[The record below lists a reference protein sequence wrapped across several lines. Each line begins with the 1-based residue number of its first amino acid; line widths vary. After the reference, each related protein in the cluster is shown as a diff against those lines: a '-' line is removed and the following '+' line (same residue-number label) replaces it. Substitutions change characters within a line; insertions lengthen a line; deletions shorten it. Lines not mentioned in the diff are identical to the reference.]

1 LLSFAKSLI
10 TETVKNECIKHF
22 ENRYREYNDE
32 ITAEDKFQ
40 QHTQQE
46 IRALSGLQNINLGES
61 LAENAAD
68 RLLDYFVETSS
79 FQEALNS
86 NLSIFIGRKG
96 TGKTANLY
104 SLAEAYNGKNSHV
117 CVVKPIGYE
126 IEGVL
131 ETLVKLTN
139 AERGYLIE
147 SIWKYLIYTELL
159 KSIYRLYP
167 YSQSVLQM
175 APLLT

>member
-1 LLSFAKSLI
+1 M
-10 TETVKNECIKHF
+10 
-22 ENRYREYNDE
+22 R
-32 ITAEDKFQ
+32 
-40 QHTQQE
+40 
-46 IRALSGLQNINLGES
+46 
-61 LAENAAD
+61 
-68 RLLDYFVETSS
+68 
-79 FQEALNS
+79 
-86 NLSIFIGRKG
+86 
-96 TGKTANLY
+96 
-104 SLAEAYNGKNSHV
+104 
-117 CVVKPIGYE
+117 VVKPIGYE